1 MTSKKS
7 PNVYKS
13 DPKMISREKGKILTR
28 LKISKSLGDL
38 GEKFDATGFEKLPK
52 VQQIAQSGHT
62 GCSQRWKRLRK
73 TLLPG
78 FFFYPFALPAP
89 L

>member
-1 MTSKKS
+1 MTSIKLIQNDFTRKL
-7 PNVYKS
+7 
-13 DPKMISREKGKILTR
+13 ILTPI
-28 LKISKSLGDL
+28 KIPKNEGDL
-38 GEKFDATGFEKLPK
+38 GKIVVATGFEKLPK

>member
-1 MTSKKS
+1 
-7 PNVYKS
+7 
-13 DPKMISREKGKILTR
+13 MISREKGKILTR

-62 GCSQRWKRLRK
+62 GWDVEFQ
-73 TLLPG
+73 
-78 FFFYPFALPAP
+78 
-89 L
+89 